1 MNLLFAPSCSEEDR
15 RSRLYQGDLV
25 VLPPSPSTIALADFA
40 RALVEEAFAPFDPR
54 HVHDGVGVQEVV
66 EILTRLKPHFIHHPT
81 TKTLLQRVLL
91 DCGCSAE
98 KTYQDVPRLRVA
110 FPKDF
115 LTTGIAYAH
124 HPHRDTWY
132 SAPASQL
139 NWWMPIYDFDA
150 AQGMAFH
157 PAYWGRAIKNDS
169 AAFDY
174 YRWNAEGRRKAS
186 LHVGSDTRQQPR
198 AQEAL
203 ELTPDL
209 RVVVPTGGI
218 ILFSGDHLHSTV
230 PNATSVARWSVD
242 FRTVNLD
249 DLGQRRGAP
258 VRDVAC
264 TGTSIRDF
272 RRVRDLD
279 PMPESHISLYETG
292 IPESGTA
299 VFTPDQARRETTPV
313 KVQ

>member
-40 RALVEEAFAPFDPR
+40 RTLVEEAFAPFDPR

-81 TKTLLQRVLL
+81 TKTLLQRVLI

-139 NWWMPIYDFDA
+139 NWWMPLYDFEA

-157 PAYWGRAIKNDS
+157 PAYWGRAIRNDS
-169 AAFDY
+169 ATFDY

-186 LHVGSDTRQQPR
+186 LHVGSDTRQQPH

-209 RVVVPTGGI
+209 RLVVPTGGI

-249 DLGQRRGAP
+249 DLGLRRGAP

-279 PMPESHISLYETG
+279 PIPESLVSLYETG

-299 VFTPDQARRETTPV
+299 VFTPDQARGETTPV

>member
-1 MNLLFAPSCSEEDR
+1 MNLLFAPSCSEDDR

-25 VLPPSPSTIALADFA
+25 VFPPSASTLALAEFA
-40 RALVEEAFAPFDPR
+40 RMLVEEAFSPFDPR
-54 HVHDGVGVQEVV
+54 HAHEGMDVQQAVQ
-66 EILTRLKPHFIHHPT
+66 ILTRLKPHFIHHPT
-81 TKTLLQRVLL
+81 TKTLLQRVLIEH
-91 DCGCSAE
+91 GCSADQ
-98 KTYQDVPRLRVA
+98 TYQDVPRLRVA

-132 SAPASQL
+132 SAPPSQL
-139 NWWMPIYDFDA
+139 NWWMPLYDFDA
-150 AQGMAFH
+150 TQGMAFH
-157 PAYWGRAIKNDS
+157 PAYWDRAIENDS

-174 YRWNAEGRRKAS
+174 YRWNAEGRRKAA
-186 LHVGSDTRQQPR
+186 LHVGSDTRQQPH

-209 RVVVPTGGI
+209 RIVVPTGGI

-230 PNATSVARWSVD
+230 PNATQVARWSID

-249 DLGQRRGAP
+249 DLGLRRGAP

-279 PMPESHISLYETG
+279 PMPEKIIAAYETSS
-292 IPESGTA
+292 PESGTA
-299 VFTPDQARRETTPV
+299 IFTPDEAGGDAAPV